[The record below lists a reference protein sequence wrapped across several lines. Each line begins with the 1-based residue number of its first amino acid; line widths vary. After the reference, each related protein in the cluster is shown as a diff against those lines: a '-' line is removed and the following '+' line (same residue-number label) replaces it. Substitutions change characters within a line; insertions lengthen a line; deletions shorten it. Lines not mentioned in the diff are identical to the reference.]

1 MTVSLAVGVIFI
13 LFCLFILFIRQK
25 RVTKVDGCTIRFFGM
40 REEAVIEYTEPP
52 GRTLIFDAYWQSQKK
67 GKKVILAV
75 EFPADLSVPKV
86 DQLRKQE
93 ALERLDIPDTPSI
106 QIQFS
111 AIERDEIKRRVSWG
125 LNQLKITHTFA
136 RPQRFGWTNF
146 EDGKEIYHG

>member
-75 EFPADLSVPKV
+75 EFPRGFVRSEGRP
-86 DQLRKQE
+86 
-93 ALERLDIPDTPSI
+93 TPQARSI
-106 QIQFS
+106 RTTGHS
-111 AIERDEIKRRVSWG
+111 
-125 LNQLKITHTFA
+125 
-136 RPQRFGWTNF
+136 
-146 EDGKEIYHG
+146 